1 VKRIAALISVI
12 GISVFMT
19 GPALA
24 NSLVA
29 TSPIAGAT
37 LKVAPSAVTITVEVM
52 PMDMGN
58 EITVTDPTGR
68 RVDDGTLT
76 VAGNE
81 IIVGMKE
88 ITESGVY
95 KVSYNIISEMDSPLD
110 GSFIFNFSTP
120 SISTPSTSTP
130 STSTPQE
137 VIPVT
142 PVKAEGSDFG
152 TNLFVIGLLVISF
165 AVLVSLALYARKIFK
180 ER

>member
-1 VKRIAALISVI
+1 VKRLAALIGAI

-37 LKVAPSAVTITVEVM
+37 LKVAPSAVTISVEIT

-58 EITVTDPTGR
+58 EITVTDPAGR

-76 VAGNE
+76 VAGNY
-81 IIVGMKE
+81 IIVGMKP
-88 ITESGVY
+88 ITESGAY
-95 KVSYNIISEMDSPLD
+95 KVSYNIISEMDVPLE
-110 GSFIFNFSTP
+110 GSFIFNFSTT
-120 SISTPSTSTP
+120 SI
-130 STSTPQE
+130 STPQE
-137 VIPVT
+137 VVPST
-142 PVKAEGSDFG
+142 PAKAQGSDFG
-152 TNLFVIGLLVISF
+152 TNLFVIGLLVVSF
-165 AVLVSLALYARKIFK
+165 IVLISLALYARKIFK

>member
-1 VKRIAALISVI
+1 MKRLAALIGAI

-37 LKVAPSAVTITVEVM
+37 LKVAPSAVTISVEIT

-58 EITVTDPTGR
+58 EITVTDPAGR

-76 VAGNE
+76 VAGND
-81 IIVGMKE
+81 IIVGMKP
-88 ITESGVY
+88 ITESGAY
-95 KVSYNIISEMDSPLD
+95 KVSYNIISEMDVPLV
-110 GSFIFNFSTP
+110 GSFIFNFSTT
-120 SISTPSTSTP
+120 SI
-130 STSTPQE
+130 STPQE
-137 VIPVT
+137 VVPST
-142 PVKAEGSDFG
+142 PAKAQGSDFG
-152 TNLFVIGLLVISF
+152 TNLFVIGLLVVSF
-165 AVLVSLALYARKIFK
+165 IVLISLALYARKIFK

>member
-1 VKRIAALISVI
+1 VKRIAALIGVI
-12 GISVFMT
+12 GISVFMA

-37 LKVAPSAVTITVEVM
+37 LKVAPSAVTITVEVT
-52 PMDMGN
+52 PMDMGK
-58 EITVTDPTGR
+58 EITVTDPAGR
-68 RVDDGTLT
+68 RVDDGTIT
-76 VAGNE
+76 VAGND

-95 KVSYNIISEMDSPLD
+95 KVSYNILSEMDSPLD

-120 SISTPSTSTP
+120 SISTPEEVVPATP
-130 STSTPQE
+130 A
-137 VIPVT
+137 
-142 PVKAEGSDFG
+142 KAGGSDFG

-165 AVLVSLALYARKIFK
+165 AVLVFLAFYARKIFK